1 MKKFK
6 DFITEKKAQYQAA
19 FYKGLYS
26 RNKGIFY
33 RLRIGPFD
41 NIDSTY
47 DICKSF
53 DIEINSCIILEE
65 K

>member
-26 RNKGIFY
+26 RNKGVFY
-33 RLRIGPFD
+33 RGVG
-41 NIDSTY
+41 
-47 DICKSF
+47 KGGKKW
-53 DIEINSCIILEE
+53 LEVGYLG
-65 K
+65 